1 MVRAQPLVVDLSRH
15 LVAITTAFSGADL
28 LVFGALREPRG
39 RVVVTVRGPG
49 RPVRV
54 RRRTPVGP
62 FWVVTEEVR
71 FPDVPSFYA
80 VLAEGRLEGTVPPDL
95 RQRLRLGL
103 AALAA
108 ELRPERPLPPERL
121 ALFRAALL
129 RREVARGLLV
139 EAPGAVRRIGDILMR
154 ADVHLPPT
162 VRPGNYEVRTLYFR
176 GGRLAHAQTNVLFV
190 STVGL
195 EAEIADFARDSPLLY
210 GLASVLL
217 ATAAGLGANLLF
229 GRR

>member
-1 MVRAQPLVVDLSRH
+1 MRAQPLVADLSRH
-15 LVAITTAFSGADL
+15 LVAITTAFGGADL

-39 RVVVTVRGPG
+39 DVVVTLRGPD

-54 RRRTPVGP
+54 RRRAPVGP

-71 FPDVPSFYA
+71 FPRVPAFYA
-80 VLAEGRLEGTVPPDL
+80 VYAERPLEGSVPPDL

-103 AALAA
+103 AALAG
-108 ELRPERPLPPERL
+108 ELVPDREIAPERL

-129 RREVARGLLV
+129 RREVARGVLV
-139 EAPGAVRRIGDILMR
+139 EVPGGVRRVGDILMR
-154 ADVHLPPT
+154 ADVHLPAA

-176 GGRLAHAQTNVLFV
+176 DGRLAHAQSNVLFV

-195 EAEIADFARDSPLLY
+195 EAEIADFARGSPLLY
-210 GLASVLL
+210 GIASVLL
-217 ATAAGLGANLLF
+217 AMGAGFGAHLVF

>member
-1 MVRAQPLVVDLSRH
+1 VRAQPLVVDLSRH

-28 LVFGALREPRG
+28 LVFGALREPHG
-39 RVVVTVRGPG
+39 EVVVGLRGPG

-71 FPDVPSFYA
+71 FPDVPAFYA
-80 VLAEGRLEGTVPPDL
+80 VYSERPLEGTVPPPV

-108 ELRPERPLPPERL
+108 DLVPDEEMPPERL

-129 RREVARGLLV
+129 RHEVARGALV

-154 ADVHLPPT
+154 TDVHLPPT

-176 GGRLAHAQTNVLFV
+176 DGRLAHAQTNVLFV

-195 EAEIADFARDSPLLY
+195 EAEIADFARNAPLLY